1 MNPSYFRIKVNM
13 KEAVERLCIWNGSDC
28 KEWIETGLSDAV
40 DVSLNENGTWKGT
53 CLYVYEKDGW
63 TIFEDLSGSY
73 SFLEPDEWKKLAAK
87 DELVYAGYNDAIIYA
102 EMVKIQNSTVT
113 KYFLEWFDAPE
124 ENTNEGDGIADIEN
138 WTDVA
143 SFVDND
149 ELAYSDHGV
158 VLVF

>member
-73 SFLEPDEWKKLAAK
+73 SFLEPDEWKKSFGSPAGAK
-87 DELVYAGYNDAIIYA
+87 GDEEPGEGRLCLWVRPGNWEA
-102 EMVKIQNSTVT
+102 ERHDC
-113 KYFLEWFDAPE
+113 FLRKCIPAHHLEKDHG
-124 ENTNEGDGIADIEN
+124 NQRLCDGDGVYGLSGFRRGEDGRRAGN
-138 WTDVA
+138 
-143 SFVDND
+143 
-149 ELAYSDHGV
+149 
-158 VLVF
+158 

>member
-113 KYFLEWFDAPE
+113 KYFL
-124 ENTNEGDGIADIEN
+124 
-138 WTDVA
+138 
-143 SFVDND
+143 
-149 ELAYSDHGV
+149 
-158 VLVF
+158 

>member
-73 SFLEPDEWKKLAAK
+73 SFLNRMNGKNLPQRTNWS
-87 DELVYAGYNDAIIYA
+87 
-102 EMVKIQNSTVT
+102 MPVT
-113 KYFLEWFDAPE
+113 MMR
-124 ENTNEGDGIADIEN
+124 
-138 WTDVA
+138 
-143 SFVDND
+143 
-149 ELAYSDHGV
+149 
-158 VLVF
+158 